1 MQEPSEPRPD
11 WQPPPGSWASSEAA
25 RRTMRANR
33 RRDTKPEL
41 AIRSAVHRMGLRY
54 RVDVAPLPDRRR
66 RADIVFPRQRVAVY
80 VDGCFWHG
88 CPEHGLVP
96 RAHRDYWLE
105 KIGRNR
111 ERDAETDAALR
122 EAGWMVV
129 RVWEHEESTV
139 AAARVAEVVNSC
151 GARDA
156 K

>member
-1 MQEPSEPRPD
+1 
-11 WQPPPGSWASSEAA
+11 
-25 RRTMRANR
+25 MRANR

-129 RVWEHEESTV
+129 RVWEHEASTV